1 MQRPRP
7 PLAEPGRQTGS
18 ARGDVCEQAPHG
30 RRAFLGA
37 GLSLVLVSPG
47 AAQAQVLGMG
57 MAPGRQMA
65 AAVAAFAQGQPVRP
79 GRITLEIAQLV
90 DNGNVVPVRVAVD
103 SPMTAA
109 DHVQQIALFNDRNPQ
124 RDVAVFTLGPRAGR
138 AVVATRMRLSTSQQ
152 LAAVAR
158 MNDGSVWI
166 ATADVIVA
174 LAACIEGEG

>member
-1 MQRPRP
+1 MQRLLPFPCAPGQPAGP
-7 PLAEPGRQTGS
+7 PATAGQPLT
-18 ARGDVCEQAPHG
+18 G
-30 RRAFLGA
+30 RRALLGA
-37 GLSLVLVSPG
+37 GLSLVLVPTG
-47 AAQAQVLGMG
+47 VAQAQVLGMG

-65 AAVAAFAQGQPVRP
+65 AAVAAFAQGQPVQA
-79 GRITLEIAQLV
+79 GRVTLDIAQLV
-90 DNGNVVPVRVAVD
+90 DNGNVVPVRVTVD
-103 SPMTAA
+103 SPMTAS

-138 AVVATRMRLSTSQQ
+138 AVVATRMRLATSQK

-158 MNDGSVWI
+158 MNDGSVWM